1 MQDKDGGKA
10 ATELCGAALIHRIRP
25 SENLRFRWRQRA
37 QSHGKGPRKIAGLRM
52 LTKSTDWQSLRKP
65 ARQGSKL
72 ADKGA
77 YTGVSDRRLQVKL
90 TTEAEIASEF
100 YWARTISAFAGFVSA
115 LRRRC
120 C

>member
-1 MQDKDGGKA
+1 MIP
-10 ATELCGAALIHRIRP
+10 EP
-25 SENLRFRWRQRA
+25 
-37 QSHGKGPRKIAGLRM
+37 LRM

-90 TTEAEIASEF
+90 TQEAKIVSDFSSFRAVF
-100 YWARTISAFAGFVSA
+100 AFAGFVSA
-115 LRRRC
+115 LKRRDLRGRTFC
-120 C
+120 MNLSGKLEIMATPRK

>member
-1 MQDKDGGKA
+1 MPNGKV
-10 ATELCGAALIHRIRP
+10 
-25 SENLRFRWRQRA
+25 S
-37 QSHGKGPRKIAGLRM
+37 RM

-90 TTEAEIASEF
+90 TQEAKIVSDF
-100 YWARTISAFAGFVSA
+100 YSIRAIFAFVGFVNG
-115 LRRRC
+115 LRG
-120 C
+120 